1 MLSTTAAVC
10 VCCSYICLI
19 RITWAKSWFRMLDPQ
34 RGNSQYLKWH
44 CYHPPLC
51 LVSP

>member
-1 MLSTTAAVC
+1 MLQTTAAIC
-10 VCCSYICLI
+10 ICCSYIILV

-34 RGNSQYLKWH
+34 HGNSQYLNWH

-51 LVSP
+51 RV